1 MTSHV
6 CSLRTFIVAALSFA
20 VLASGC
26 GGDSATGNA
35 SADGSVPEPVED
47 SDPTVSATD
56 APDTDGEDET
66 AETTVASGWDA
77 NPVPL
82 PVPNDP
88 DSPGA
93 MDDGILRPGESG
105 PEVRM
110 LQWRLTTLGFRPGEI
125 DGNYGATTSQ
135 AVLAFQKHEG
145 IGRDGAAGPKT
156 LAVIAAPRGAGPR
169 PGLPVPRVEI
179 DLARQVLFVVTPL
192 GTQIFNTSTGNGEPY
207 ENPETGAR
215 AIATT
220 PTGSF
225 SVQHRVDGI
234 DKGPLGDLYRPLY
247 FVGGYAVHGSHNV
260 PGYPASHGC
269 ARVSNADQ
277 DWIWDNVSNGTP
289 VIIY

>member
-6 CSLRTFIVAALSFA
+6 CTLRTVVIAALSFA

-26 GGDSATGNA
+26 GGDSGTGDA
-35 SADGSVPEPVED
+35 SAGSSVPDSVED
-47 SDPTVSATD
+47 SGQAVSVTE
-56 APDTDGEDET
+56 APDADGDDET
-66 AETTVASGWDA
+66 AGTGAASGWDA
-77 NPVPL
+77 NPGPL
-82 PVPNDP
+82 PVPDDP
-88 DSPGA
+88 EATGA

-110 LQWRLTTLGFRPGEI
+110 LQWRLTALGFRPGEL
-125 DGNYGATTSQ
+125 DGSYGATTSQ
-135 AVLAFQKHEG
+135 AVLAFQKYEG
-145 IGRDGAAGPKT
+145 LGRDGAAGPQT
-156 LAVIAAPRGAGPR
+156 LAAIAAPKGTGPR

-179 DLARQVLFVVTPL
+179 DLARQVLFVVTPQ
-192 GTQIFNTSTGNGEPY
+192 GTQIFNTSTGNGERY
-207 ENPETGAR
+207 ENPETGVTAV
-215 AIATT
+215 ATT

-225 SVQHRVDGI
+225 SVQHRIDGI
-234 DKGPLGDLYRPLY
+234 DRGPLGDLYRPLY

-277 DWIWDNVSNGTP
+277 DWIWDNVANGTP